1 MQQKWGKEYIL
12 IEVLQQGFNQVLTGA
27 TFILRQI
34 IGSKSMSGIKLNNK
48 KNDAIERMKNN
59 YEQYIN
65 QKKQQETYK
74 NELKISKEHADEL
87 AKMGIPMKEIEK
99 ARYN

>member
-1 MQQKWGKEYIL
+1 MG
-12 IEVLQQGFNQVLTGA
+12 VLQKGFNQALTGA

-34 IGSKSMSGIKLNNK
+34 IGSKSIGGNK
-48 KNDAIERMKNN
+48 KDDAMERIKSN

-65 QKKQQETYK
+65 QKQQQEAYK
-74 NELKISKEHADEL
+74 NELKISKEHANEL